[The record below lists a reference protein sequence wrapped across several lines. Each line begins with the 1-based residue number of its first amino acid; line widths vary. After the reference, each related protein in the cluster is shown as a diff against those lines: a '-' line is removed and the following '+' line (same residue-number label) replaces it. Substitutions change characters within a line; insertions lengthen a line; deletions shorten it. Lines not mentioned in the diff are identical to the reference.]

1 MIPLELP
8 APNSVN
14 KTVGESRLRIPN
26 ADVGSML
33 TTVPSG

>member
-14 KTVGESRLRIPN
+14 KTEGESKLSKPKVE
-26 ADVGSML
+26 VGSID
-33 TTVPSG
+33 TTVP